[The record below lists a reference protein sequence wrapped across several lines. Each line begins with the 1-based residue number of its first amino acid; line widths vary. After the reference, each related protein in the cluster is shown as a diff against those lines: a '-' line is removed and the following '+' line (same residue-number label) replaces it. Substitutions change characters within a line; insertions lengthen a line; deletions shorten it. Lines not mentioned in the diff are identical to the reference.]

1 MRRSLLNWR
10 FLSIAFILAGVG
22 IAILVQIVRIQ
33 NSPEVAGVIG
43 QGSKIWKDFY
53 PPRGEI
59 YDRHGSLLAGNKTV
73 YEIGLDLTAKP
84 DMPTVLLALQMSG
97 FDINEVNFRISQTP
111 ADAQYIILD
120 DFVSVDKANQLKTL
134 QAAAEGDATGKNLD
148 AIYFKPHYGRSYP
161 ENDLASNVLGFV
173 TEDNHGYLG
182 IEEKYDNIH
191 AGIPVR

>member
-84 DMPTVLLALQMSG
+84 DMPTVL
-97 FDINEVNFRISQTP
+97 F
-111 ADAQYIILD
+111 
-120 DFVSVDKANQLKTL
+120 
-134 QAAAEGDATGKNLD
+134 
-148 AIYFKPHYGRSYP
+148 
-161 ENDLASNVLGFV
+161 
-173 TEDNHGYLG
+173 
-182 IEEKYDNIH
+182 
-191 AGIPVR
+191 